1 MLSNPQVTFRPDAGI
16 PARGMLVVHDPTGA
30 PTAAADCERLGLPA
44 GNERTVELVVYRD
57 GMPVVSSVAVRAIP
71 LQDAL
76 PALLQVP
83 VTTRGIHRLPDSL
96 RSWGVAAHLALR
108 LAAAHHVAPVI
119 TGDGE
124 TVCASWRAL
133 IDDDAEVS
141 ASLARLGAAL
151 PVAAR
156 AVALDEDNVWDAVA
170 LLHAFADAVA
180 DHAIRFGGP
189 PPRPG
194 RPRARLLPWT
204 ARWAEGLA
212 DPEDPTVPLRDD
224 AQELV
229 AGVAGWLGG
238 GSERTGGVVELQLAA
253 PKEQDEPWPLTFSL
267 RTDDGRLWGAEEVW
281 TADPEDPETVAR
293 QETLLRD
300 LGRCARVFPPLDR
313 ALNQAE
319 PSGVALETVEAWSFV
334 CDAAPL
340 LRSADVVVVVPE
352 DIAEQDISLRLRLET
367 DALGPADDAADDLD
381 HAHVPLT
388 DHATYQWEVALGE
401 ETLEDWELEAILA
414 VDAPLVRWRDRWV
427 RVNPTDV
434 SRLRNLGPGGAMSV
448 AEALAFGLGGTSTV
462 GDLLGEV
469 VPNARERVEVVA
481 EGALAVLLDR
491 IRAAADRP
499 PAAEDPQ
506 GFVGELRPYQRRG
519 VAWLQGMGELGL
531 GAVLADDMGLGKTIQ
546 LIAYLLVRREREP
559 VLVICPTS
567 VVGNWQREF
576 QRFAPGLAVTRWH
589 GINRPDDVAD
599 AEDVVV
605 TTYGTLRR
613 DVEALAERHWSMVVL
628 DEAQQVKNPQ
638 TAGAKAVRRLPRR
651 QTVALTGTPLENRLA
666 ELWALM
672 DVTNHG
678 LLGRRTDFTRRFV
691 TAIERH
697 HDRTAATRLRRL
709 VAPFILRREKSD
721 PAVIADLPAKIERS
735 VVCPL
740 TEEQANLYRAAVE
753 RVLTGGALDGV
764 SAMERRG
771 RVLALLTQLKQI
783 CNHPA
788 HFLGE
793 EDPELTGR
801 SGKLAA
807 AREIVAAAVGGEEQ
821 VLVFTQYVVMGRL
834 LAAQFSAD
842 LGVEVPFLHGGMT
855 VPARDRLVA
864 HFQSRF
870 EAAEGTLVDA
880 PPVLVVSLRAGGTG
894 LNLTAAT
901 HVLHY
906 DRWWNPAVED
916 QATDRAHRIGQRR
929 TVEVH
934 KLVTAGTLEERI
946 DELLVSKR
954 ALASQIVGAGEGWVT
969 ELGDAEL
976 RDLLALSSDADIV
989 ELDDD
994 AEAFADAR
1002 AGGLA

>member
-1 MLSNPQVTFRPDAGI
+1 
-16 PARGMLVVHDPTGA
+16 MLVVHDPSGA
-30 PTAAADCERLGLPA
+30 ATAAADCERLGLPP
-44 GNERTVELVVYRD
+44 GEELTTDLVVYRD
-57 GMPVVSSVAVRAIP
+57 GTPVVTAVSARGIP
-71 LQDAL
+71 LDQAL

-83 VTTRGIHRLPDSL
+83 VTARGIHRLPDSL
-96 RSWGVAAHLALR
+96 RSWSVAAHLGLR
-108 LAAAHHVAPVI
+108 LVAAHHIAPVI
-119 TGDGE
+119 TGDDD

-133 IDDDAEVS
+133 VDDDADVS
-141 ASLARLGAAL
+141 ASLARLGAGL

-156 AVALDEDNVWDAVA
+156 ATALDSDNVWDAVA

-180 DHAIRFGGP
+180 DHTVRFGGP

-212 DPEDPTVPLRDD
+212 DPDDPSVPLRDD

-238 GSERTGGVVELQLAA
+238 GNERTGGVVELHLAA
-253 PKEQDEPWPLTFSL
+253 PKEQADPWPLTFSL
-267 RTDDGRLWGAEEVW
+267 RTDDGKLWGAQEVW
-281 TADPEDPETVAR
+281 SAPADDPETVGR

-300 LGRCARVFPPLDR
+300 LGRCARVFTPLDR
-313 ALNQAE
+313 ALSQAE
-319 PSGVALETVEAWSFV
+319 PTHVALETAEAWSFV
-334 CDAAPL
+334 CEAAPL
-340 LRSADVVVVVPE
+340 LRSADVVVVVPD

-367 DALGPADDAADDLD
+367 AALEPADLQDEPDGEGI
-381 HAHVPLT
+381 PLANP
-388 DHATYQWEVALGE
+388 ATYEWEVALGS
-401 ETLEDWELEAILA
+401 ETLEEWELEAILE

-427 RVNPTDV
+427 RVNPNDV
-434 SRLRNLGPGGAMSV
+434 KRLRNLGPGGSMTV

-462 GDLLGEV
+462 GDLLGDN

-481 EGALAVLLDR
+481 DGALATLLDR

-499 PAAEDPQ
+499 AAAGDPD

-546 LIAYLLVRREREP
+546 LIAYLLVRRESEP
-559 VLVICPTS
+559 VLVVCPTS

-576 QRFAPGLAVTRWH
+576 ARFAPGLAVTRWH
-589 GINRPDDVAD
+589 GTDRPDDIAD

-651 QTVALTGTPLENRLA
+651 QTIALTGTPLENRLA

-678 LLGRRTDFTRRFV
+678 LLGRRADFTRRFV

-697 HDRTAATRLRRL
+697 HDRVTATRLRRL

-721 PAVIADLPAKIERS
+721 PAVIADLPAKIERT
-735 VVCPL
+735 VICPL
-740 TEEQANLYRAAVE
+740 TEEQARLYREAVE

-764 SAMERRG
+764 TAMERRG

-793 EDPELTGR
+793 ESPELTGR

-807 AREIVAAAVGGEEQ
+807 AREIIAEAVGGEEQ
-821 VLVFTQYVVMGRL
+821 VLVFTQYVTMGKL

-842 LGVEVPFLHGGMT
+842 LGVDVPFLHGGMT

-864 HFQSRF
+864 QFQSRF
-870 EAAEGTLVDA
+870 EAAEGALVDA

-946 DELLVSKR
+946 DELLMSKR
-954 ALASQIVGAGEGWVT
+954 ALASQIVGAGEAWVT
-969 ELGDAEL
+969 ELGDADL
-976 RDLLALSSDADIV
+976 RELLALSADADIV
-989 ELDDD
+989 ELEEDDMELL
-994 AEAFADAR
+994 AAAR
-1002 AGGLA
+1002 SDGGAP